1 MLEWIENY
9 REKRTHELNDASFEH
24 DTQASSGA
32 TTGDWL
38 VMLYV
43 ITLNFISQLKKLK
56 FYNIF
61 IFKLQI

>member
-9 REKRTHELNDASFEH
+9 REKRTHELNEASFEH

-38 VMLYV
+38 VMLYA
-43 ITLNFISQLKKLK
+43 IRLKFISQHKK
-56 FYNIF
+56 FEVP
-61 IFKLQI
+61 